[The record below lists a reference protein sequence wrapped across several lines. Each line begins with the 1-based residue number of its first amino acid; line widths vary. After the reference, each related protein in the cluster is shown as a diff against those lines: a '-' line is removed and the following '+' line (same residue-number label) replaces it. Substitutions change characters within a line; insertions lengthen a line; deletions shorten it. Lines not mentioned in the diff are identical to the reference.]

1 LKTQKDKSRR
11 QFLRNTALATL
22 SIGVLPSA
30 LKANKKVIPPVLCDK
45 TTLDYYGEGPFYTD
59 NPPAIG
65 NMLADTEEPGTR
77 LIISGRVYNLE
88 CSEFLPNT
96 LIDIWHATD
105 AGQYDN
111 VGYTLRGTT
120 TTNEQGFFLFETIKP
135 GKYLNGGTY
144 RPSHIH
150 FKITPPGFDTLT
162 TQLYFEGDS
171 DIPGDAAAS
180 QTSGTFDATHR
191 IIPLVE
197 NGDGKLEG
205 VWDIV
210 INGSGV
216 TGSEALHLDKG
227 IVYSVS
233 PNPVT
238 GKALIK
244 YGVYRKA
251 NVSLIVYDAMGRKVA
266 TLEERQLMPQ
276 KYEAEWH
283 PDAGLPNGHYFVALK
298 INDLQVHYL
307 KMILNR

>member
-1 LKTQKDKSRR
+1 MKTQKDKSRR

-22 SIGVLPSA
+22 SIGVLPSV
-30 LKANKKVIPPVLCDK
+30 LKANKKAIPPVLCDK

-65 NMLADTEEPGTR
+65 NMLANTEEPGTR
-77 LIISGRVYNLE
+77 LIISGRVYNLD

-111 VGYTLRGTT
+111 DGYTLRGTT

-162 TQLYFEGDS
+162 TQLYFEGDT
-171 DIPGDAAAS
+171 DIPTDAAAS

-216 TGSEALHLDKG
+216 TGSEGLHLDKG

-251 NVSLIVYDAMGRKVA
+251 TVSLIVYDAMGRKVA

-276 KYEAEWH
+276 KYEAEWL